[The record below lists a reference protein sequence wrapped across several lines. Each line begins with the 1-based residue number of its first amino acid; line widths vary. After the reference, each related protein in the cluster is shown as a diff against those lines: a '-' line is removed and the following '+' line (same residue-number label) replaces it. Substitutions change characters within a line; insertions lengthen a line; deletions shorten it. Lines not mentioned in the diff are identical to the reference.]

1 MSRIFKN
8 FFSKEKLR
16 KNLLR
21 SIYISSLGKKNIL
34 VGDAGQIQGL
44 IFGEGGQDI
53 QKAPQFT
60 R

>member
-1 MSRIFKN
+1 MSRIFRI
-8 FFSKEKLR
+8 FFEKLK

-44 IFGEGGQDI
+44 IFGVDDQDI
-53 QKAPQFT
+53 QKAQQFT